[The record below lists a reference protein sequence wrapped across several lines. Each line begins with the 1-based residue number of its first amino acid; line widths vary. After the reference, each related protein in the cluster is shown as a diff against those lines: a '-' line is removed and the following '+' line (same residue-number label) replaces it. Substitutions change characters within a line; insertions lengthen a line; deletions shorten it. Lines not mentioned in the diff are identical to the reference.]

1 MEKLNIAEILKDCP
15 TGMELDST
23 LFEGLEFDCIVDN
36 EYLPIRCRI
45 KHPNGGYTVYN
56 FTKYGCWL
64 DTTFAKCVIFP
75 KGKTTWEGFQRPFK
89 DGDVVVSKRGDIHLL
104 WTSDSSYCAYREY
117 YNNKLDCTI
126 TTGVNVARLAT
137 SEEKQKLFK
146 AIKEHGYKWNPETKT
161 LEKLPEFKAGDVLVS
176 TAGNIV
182 LCSHIDD
189 SQVVHFHCRLNP
201 LGEFEIKNDIGVG
214 KSFHCTL
221 ASDTEK
227 QRLFDKLKSA
237 GYKYNPQTNKLEKLI
252 EPKFKV
258 GDVIQ
263 DEDGYKVIITKVNVE
278 DRYYTYQS
286 MATKVIGSIIFN
298 KQNSYEL
305 VPNKFDITTLKPFE
319 SKVLVRDTS
328 SEKWYPAIWGL
339 ETVNDDYPYVIVGGG
354 QYNCCIPYENNQHLL
369 GTTNDCDD
377 FYKTWE

>member
-1 MEKLNIAEILKDCP
+1 MEKLNIAEILKDYP

-104 WTSDSSYCAYREY
+104 WTLDSSYCAYREY

-137 SEEKQKLFK
+137 EEEKQKLFK
-146 AIKEHGYKWNPETKT
+146 AIKDNGYCWNAETKT
-161 LEKLPEFKAGDVLVS
+161 LEKLIVPKFKAGDTVKHKQSGVYC
-176 TAGNIV
+176 TV
-182 LCSHIDD
+182 
-189 SQVVHFHCRLNP
+189 
-201 LGEFEIKNDIGVG
+201 GEYAEGLKGYHTSIGLLIPDNKTDEWEIMPD
-214 KSFHCTL
+214 
-221 ASDTEK
+221 
-227 QRLFDKLKSA
+227 
-237 GYKYNPQTNKLEKLI
+237 
-252 EPKFKV
+252 
-258 GDVIQ
+258 
-263 DEDGYKVIITKVNVE
+263 
-278 DRYYTYQS
+278 
-286 MATKVIGSIIFN
+286 
-298 KQNSYEL
+298 
-305 VPNKFDITTLKPFE
+305 KFDINILKPFD
-319 SKVLVRDTS
+319 KVLVRISKYD
-328 SEKWYPAIWGL
+328 KWCASFFSHIDKEHHSNIYGYV
-339 ETVNDDYPYVIVGGG
+339 TVNSTSYPYCV
-354 QYNCCIPYENNQHLL
+354 PYDGNEHLR
-369 GTTNDCDD
+369 GTTDDCSN